1 MRDRFANSF
10 KAATSMDVP
19 SGLVVLSSEVTD
31 VDIGVEVIGSENAS
45 VSRNGVV

>member
-1 MRDRFANSF
+1 
-10 KAATSMDVP
+10 MDVP